1 MLSYQHAY
9 HAGNTAD
16 VQKHAALA
24 WVLHYLTQKDKPL
37 SYIETHAGR
46 GLYDLSG
53 PEAKKTGEAAAGVGR
68 LAARLGDHPYTRA
81 LAATRAQRGPDA
93 YPGSPMIAALT
104 LRDSDTMHLC
114 EMHPQEHAALT
125 YAMAPWGPT
134 IRKEDGLAYALSIT
148 PPTPR
153 RGLML
158 VDPSYEVK
166 TDYETVPKTLI
177 AVARRWN
184 VGVLM
189 LWYPILTDAPHAPML
204 QTLTAAFPD
213 ALRHEV
219 RFPPVRPGHRMA
231 GSGLFT
237 VNPPFGLAAE
247 MARLARL
254 FDGANPPRT

>member
-1 MLSYQHAY
+1 
-9 HAGNTAD
+9 
-16 VQKHAALA
+16 
-24 WVLHYLTQKDKPL
+24 
-37 SYIETHAGR
+37 
-46 GLYDLSG
+46 
-53 PEAKKTGEAAAGVGR
+53 
-68 LAARLGDHPYTRA
+68 
-81 LAATRAQRGPDA
+81 
-93 YPGSPMIAALT
+93 
-104 LRDSDTMHLC
+104 
-114 EMHPQEHAALT
+114 
-125 YAMAPWGPT
+125 
-134 IRKEDGLAYALSIT
+134 
-148 PPTPR
+148 
-153 RGLML
+153 
-158 VDPSYEVK
+158 
-166 TDYETVPKTLI
+166 
-177 AVARRWN
+177 